1 MGSQKRVLV
10 IAYACEPNETSEPGV
25 GWNFVKEISKSY
37 ETTVITRANNRTSI
51 ENNGFNAANF
61 VYYDLPSFFLK
72 LKKRMPLGTQLY
84 YFLWQ
89 WSVYLKWSK
98 KLKKEDLKFDLL
110 HHLNFGITW
119 ITPPAFLIKIPFV
132 WGPIGGG
139 DVVPFRFLK
148 RMSFRAMIQE
158 AIYTLINS
166 LRKLS
171 IVSYLTKK
179 KSSAIIFRNESVKN
193 SFLNI
198 KSDKGSVISE
208 TATLIFKLSKTKKID
223 GNLKAICV
231 GRMNYWKGFLLAVE
245 GFHSYLSLGGV
256 GTLELFGDG
265 PEKVSIEHYIKSNN
279 LQKHIIIRGFVDNEI
294 VLNKMKEANVL
305 LHPSFRD
312 GGSWAIMEAMSNGL
326 PVVCLNASGPKD
338 MVTKNC
344 GLLIDIKS
352 YSQIKTDI
360 GAGLLQL
367 CNDKNKY
374 EQLSN
379 NAIIRIEKEY
389 NWNKRGNQIKE
400 IYESV
405 LETI

>member
-1 MGSQKRVLV
+1 MGSQKKVLV

-37 ETTVITRANNRTSI
+37 KTTVITRANNRTSI
-51 ENNGFNAANF
+51 ENDGFNAANF
-61 VYYDLPSFFLK
+61 SYYDLPGFFKK

-89 WSVYLKWSK
+89 WAVYLKWSK
-98 KLKKEDLKFDLL
+98 KIKKENLKFDLL

-119 ITPPAFLIKIPFV
+119 VTPPAFLFKIPFV

-139 DVVPFRFLK
+139 DVIPFRFLK
-148 RMSFRAMIQE
+148 RMQFRAIAQE
-158 AIYTLINS
+158 FIYIIINN

-171 IVSYLTKK
+171 ILSYLTKK
-179 KSSAIIFRNESVKN
+179 KSSAIIFRNESVKKV
-193 SFLNI
+193 FLNK
-198 KSDKGSVISE
+198 KSREGSVVSE
-208 TATLIFKLSKTKKID
+208 TATSILELSKNKEIEE
-223 GNLKAICV
+223 NLYAICV
-231 GRMNYWKGFLLAVE
+231 GRMNYWKGFILAVE
-245 GFHSYLSLGGV
+245 GFHCYLSQGGV

-265 PEKVSIEHYIKSNN
+265 PEKDRIEQYIQSNN
-279 LQKHIIIRGFVDNEI
+279 LQKHIIIRGVVDNEI
-294 VLNKMKEANVL
+294 ILNKMKEANVL
-305 LHPSFRD
+305 IHPSFRD

-344 GLLIDIKS
+344 GLLIDVKS
-352 YSQIKTDI
+352 YSQVKMDI
-360 GAGLLQL
+360 GEGLLQL
-367 CNDKNKY
+367 LNDKNKY
-374 EQLSN
+374 KQLSN
-379 NAIIRIEKEY
+379 NAITRIDKEY